1 MRERDDIKGLEQV
14 CARIKQKGV
23 ITGQEADDLSRLF
36 GDRASK
42 ALEIVASHR
51 VKKYVFYPSNV
62 TRWVVV
68 GREAEYLL
76 LPSAQYCSCD
86 DFHYSFMKGQVRLCV
101 HLIAQKLAEAQGDY
115 KEFPEEDSELDKLID
130 VP

>member
-1 MRERDDIKGLEQV
+1 MGERDDIKGLEQI
-14 CARIKQKGV
+14 CAHIEQKGI
-23 ITGQEADDLSRLF
+23 ITSEDSDDLSRLF
-36 GDRASK
+36 GDRAPK

-86 DFHYSFMKGQVRLCV
+86 DFHYSFMKGQLRLCV
-101 HLIAQKLAEAQGDY
+101 HLIAQRLAEALGDY
-115 KEFPEEDSELDKLID
+115 KEFPEEDSELDRLID
-130 VP
+130 VK

>member
-1 MRERDDIKGLEQV
+1 MGERDDIKGLEKI

-23 ITGQEADDLSRLF
+23 ITSQEADDLSRLL
-36 GDRASK
+36 GDRAAK

-76 LPSAQYCSCD
+76 LPPAQYCSCD

-130 VP
+130 VQ

>member
-1 MRERDDIKGLEQV
+1 MGERDDIKGLEQI
-14 CARIKQKGV
+14 CARIGQKRV
-23 ITGQEADDLSRLF
+23 VTSQEADDLSRLF
-36 GDRASK
+36 GDRATK

-86 DFHYSFMKGQVRLCV
+86 DFHYSFMKGQLRFCV
-101 HLIAQKLAEAQGDY
+101 HLIAQKLAEALGDY
-115 KEFPEEDSELDKLID
+115 KEFPEEDSELDRLID
-130 VP
+130 VQ

>member
-1 MRERDDIKGLEQV
+1 MGERDDIKGLEQI

-36 GDRASK
+36 GDRVAK

-86 DFHYSFMKGQVRLCV
+86 DFHYSFMKGQVHLCV